1 MTEHLTLG
9 DKPLTRGRALHKLI
23 ATGEIKLA
31 GNKKLKIYGT
41 LKCSSG
47 RRLKLENRIFFKNED
62 EAIANNYRPCG
73 NCMPAGYKL
82 WKNNNGTI

>member
-1 MTEHLTLG
+1 MIYHLVLG
-9 DKPLTRGRALHKLI
+9 KTRFTRSRALHKLI

-47 RRLKLENRIFFKNED
+47 KRLKLENRVFFKNED
-62 EAIANNYRPCG
+62 EAINNGYRPCG
-73 NCMPAGYKL
+73 NCMPADYKL